1 MSWKLEGTYFEN
13 CNCEMVCPCTTS
25 SMIAPADYER
35 CQVLIALHI
44 ARGEVEGTDV
54 GGLTLALVADTP
66 PVMSSGNWR
75 AGLLVDDKA
84 SQEQRDKLV
93 AVMTGQKGGPMAG
106 AASLIG
112 EMLGVE
118 AVPIEYQDDG
128 RRHSFRANG
137 TEVVVEDFVGGLVT
151 EPQKL
156 VGVAHPVTTTLT
168 IARGA
173 EKSHVHAFGLDFDV
187 AGKSGFSAP
196 FSWSA

>member
-25 SMIAPADYER
+25 SMTAPADYDR

-44 ARGEVEGTDV
+44 ARGEIEGTDV
-54 GGLTLALVADTP
+54 SGLSAALVADAP
-66 PVMSSGNWR
+66 PVMANGNWR
-75 AGLLVDDKA
+75 AGLLIDAKA
-84 SQEQRDKLV
+84 NSEQRDKLT
-93 AVMTGQKGGPMAG
+93 AVLTGQKGGPMA
-106 AASLIG
+106 AAVPLIG

-118 AVPIEYQDDG
+118 SAAIEYRDDG
-128 RRHSFRANG
+128 RRHSFRSNG
-137 TEVVVEDFVGGLVT
+137 TEVAIEDFVGGLVK

-173 EKSHVHAFGLDFDV
+173 ERSHVRAFGLDFDV
-187 AGKSGFSAP
+187 AGKSAFSAP
-196 FSWSA
+196 FTWSA